1 MPFKSKAQQRYLE
14 SSFSPLTE
22 GQKREYEGATDF
34 SKLPERSKMKGI
46 ARKAAARV
54 RSVNKGKK

>member
-14 SSFSPLTE
+14 SSSSPLTS
-22 GQKREYEGATDF
+22 GQKREFESATDF
-34 SKLPERSKMKGI
+34 SRLPERSKTRGL

-54 RSVNKGKK
+54 RQSRKSSK